1 MVIKDSSISM
11 SSFHA
16 KEKTSIT
23 SFSSRLYQNNTKDSV
38 NGRGEEEARLTLSN
52 RGKHLLEN
60 LRQKLKQLQDDEA
73 KPGDIEELS
82 PKPEK
87 SKDELNLEVLK
98 RILEMLKRIRE
109 GKSNI
114 EQTIGVESSTMESKS
129 VGLTLDLRGPIS
141 IANNTGNVWTRQ
153 TVYSGFTAEHEVM
166 AFTSDGTV
174 TTDDGRNINFN
185 ISLGMSRS
193 FVESTNYIKEET
205 IQILTDPLVI
215 NMNTNTANVT
225 DQKFLFDLD
234 SDGEKES
241 ISFLQEG
248 SGFLAL
254 DKNQD
259 GIVNDG
265 SELFGTKSG
274 DGFKD
279 LAEYDIDQN
288 NWIDENDD
296 VYNQLRVWTKRED
309 GEDQLLN
316 LKEADVGAIFL
327 GHASTEF
334 SLNDAT
340 TNQTNAKIQSTGIYL
355 KESGEVA
362 TVQHVDLAL

>member
-1 MVIKDSSISM
+1 MVIQNSSISM

-23 SFSSRLYQNNTKDSV
+23 SFSSRLYRINTSESENVK
-38 NGRGEEEARLTLSN
+38 GEDEAKLTISN
-52 RGKHLLEN
+52 RGKLLSDTLREK
-60 LRQKLKQLQDDEA
+60 LRQLKEEEA
-73 KPGDIEELS
+73 KAGDIEELS
-82 PKPEK
+82 PKPQK
-87 SKDELNLEVLK
+87 SKDDLNLEVLK
-98 RILEMLKRIRE
+98 RILEMLKRLRE
-109 GKSNI
+109 GKVSL
-114 EQTIGVESSTMESKS
+114 EQTIGVEASTVESKS
-129 VGLTLDLRGPIS
+129 TGVSLDLRSPIS

-153 TVYSGFTAEHEVM
+153 TEYSTFTAEHEVM
-166 AFTSDGTV
+166 EFTSNGTV
-174 TTDDGRNINFN
+174 TTDDGRSISFS

-193 FVESTNYIKEET
+193 FVENTNYIKNDT
-205 IQILTDPLVI
+205 VQILTDPLVI

-234 SDGEKES
+234 SDGEKDS

-248 SGFLAL
+248 SGFLTL

-265 SELFGTKSG
+265 SELFGTRSG

-279 LAEYDIDQN
+279 LAEYDVDHN

-296 VYNQLRVWTKRED
+296 VYHQLRVWIKNEA
-309 GEDQLLN
+309 GEDQLLT

-340 TNQTNAKIQSTGIYL
+340 TNQTNGKIQSTGIYL
-355 KESGEVA
+355 KESGNVA
-362 TVQHVDLAL
+362 TIQHVDLAL